1 MGTPSFEDPVGTFTG
16 KRSSAINQSINQSI
30 KQSINQSIHKLA
42 DLIVFLHVKFPK
54 RTNGLKEN

>member
-16 KRSSAINQSINQSI
+16 KRSSAINQAIY
-30 KQSINQSIHKLA
+30 KLA

-54 RTNGLKEN
+54 HTNGLKEN